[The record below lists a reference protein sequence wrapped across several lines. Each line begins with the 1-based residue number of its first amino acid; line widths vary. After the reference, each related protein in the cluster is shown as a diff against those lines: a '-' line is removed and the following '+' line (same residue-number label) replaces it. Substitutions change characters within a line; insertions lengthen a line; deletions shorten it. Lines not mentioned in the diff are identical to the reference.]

1 MSSGEQNGV
10 DFMEPPA
17 IEWMMLHHMAIILLT
32 IIGNCLLIYVILKNN
47 FVRRRK
53 RVTPVQMLMLHM
65 CAADLLFALITMVP
79 TMAITATVPIF
90 YGPDILCKFV
100 KFLQVLPMYASSFL
114 LVAISADRFQAI
126 CRPLASMKSNAYKR
140 PALYA
145 SIAWTMAVLFSAPQF
160 GLFAKIDGD
169 CMGTYTSAY
178 QAICRPLA
186 SMKSNAYKRPAL
198 YASIAWTMAVLFSAP
213 QFGLFAKIDGDC
225 MGTYTS
231 AYQYAIYVTVFN
243 TVVWLLPSA
252 LAGYLYYRV
261 CRAVWQSTSFGS
273 TFQTNGK
280 CASMIPS
287 AGQVHH
293 KGATMQC
300 VELDR
305 RRVQTVK
312 LTLTIVAANFIL
324 WAPFCITSVIDA
336 LWPTAI
342 NPTFATYIMFFGNL
356 NSFVNPW
363 IWFYFNQAQFK
374 RALPCL
380 RRKEAALL
388 GNCSA
393 RRTMDGITDNSI
405 ENQQLTDSK
414 SYYEHGAE
422 RATAYSNLNSIV
434 SFDVLS

>member
-1 MSSGEQNGV
+1 MSSKKKLEDILGVPLKIGFPLEKLDLDAARLQSLKQLILRMSSGEQNGV

-17 IEWMMLHHMAIILLT
+17 IEWMMLHHLAIILLT

-47 FVRRRK
+47 TVRRRK

-145 SIAWTMAVLFSAPQF
+145 SIAWTMAVLFSTPQF
-160 GLFAKIDGD
+160 GLFAKIE
-169 CMGTYTSAY
+169 
-178 QAICRPLA
+178 
-186 SMKSNAYKRPAL
+186 
-198 YASIAWTMAVLFSAP
+198 
-213 QFGLFAKIDGDC
+213 GDC

-273 TFQTNGK
+273 NFQTNGK

-287 AGQVHH
+287 GGQVHH

-305 RRVQTVK
+305 RRLQTVK

-374 RALPCL
+374 RALPCV

-414 SYYEHGAE
+414 S
-422 RATAYSNLNSIV
+422 
-434 SFDVLS
+434 